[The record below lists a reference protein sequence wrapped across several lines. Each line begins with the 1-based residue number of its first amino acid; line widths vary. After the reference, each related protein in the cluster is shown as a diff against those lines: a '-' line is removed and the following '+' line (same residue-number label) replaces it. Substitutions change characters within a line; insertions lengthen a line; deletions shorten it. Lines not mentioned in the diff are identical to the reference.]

1 MLACGAGPGVESPL
15 MAEQQTG
22 AAPVGPGL
30 RELRRAL
37 SRPFE
42 VLGELST
49 FTAASTAAIVRRPY
63 RVGLLLNQLEFMAWG
78 SMFVVGLTGLFTGMV
93 LALQTV
99 YAFGLFNAQS
109 LVGATVELSLA
120 RELAPIFTCI
130 VLVARVGSAVATEL
144 GTMRVT
150 EQIDALETMA
160 VDPLNYLVVPRILAA
175 ALAAPVLTMLF
186 NAIAL
191 FGAYG
196 IAVWAKD
203 LSPGTFL
210 NRLQY
215 LVQLKDLTDGL
226 GKSAVIGFVVTVIA
240 CYRGYRAE
248 GGARGVGIATTEA
261 VVGGLVAIFAIDY
274 VYTAI
279 SLSGAQQAAGGLG
292 G

>member
-1 MLACGAGPGVESPL
+1 
-15 MAEQQTG
+15 MAEPQVET
-22 AAPVGPGL
+22 APKPPPPWL
-30 RELRRAL
+30 KAFQA
-37 SRPFE
+37 PFE
-42 VLGELST
+42 FLGEISV
-49 FTAASTAAIVRRPY
+49 FTGQSVLAVFRPPY
-63 RVGLLLNQLEFMAWG
+63 RVGLLMNQLEFMAYG

-109 LVGATVELSLA
+109 LVGATVEISLA

-160 VDPLNYLVVPRILAA
+160 VDPLNYLVVPRILSA

-210 NRLQY
+210 NRIQA
-215 LVQLKDLTDGL
+215 LVEVKDITNGL
-226 GKSAVIGFVVTVIA
+226 GKSVVIGFVVTIIA

-248 GGARGVGIATTEA
+248 GGARGVGIATTQA

-274 VYTAI
+274 IYTAI
-279 SLSGAQQAAGGLG
+279 SLSGGGQPQGGLG

>member
-1 MLACGAGPGVESPL
+1 
-15 MAEQQTG
+15 MAEQQT
-22 AAPVGPGL
+22 AVAPRKPPEWL
-30 RELRRAL
+30 KPLAK
-37 SRPFE
+37 PFE

-49 FTAASTAAIVRRPY
+49 FSASSIAAIVRPPY
-63 RVGLLLNQLEFMAWG
+63 RVGLLFAQLEFMAWG
-78 SMFVVGLTGLFTGMV
+78 SLFVVGLTGLFTGMV

-160 VDPLNYLVVPRILAA
+160 VDPLNYLVVPRVVAS

-191 FGAYG
+191 AGAYG
-196 IAVWAKD
+196 IAVWLKD

-215 LVQLKDLTDGL
+215 LVEVSDITNGL
-226 GKSAVIGFVVTVIA
+226 GKSAVIGFVVIMIS

-248 GGARGVGIATTEA
+248 GGARGVGIATTQA

-279 SLSGAQQAAGGLG
+279 SLSGPQQMKGGLG

>member
-1 MLACGAGPGVESPL
+1 V
-15 MAEQQTG
+15 AEQQT
-22 AAPVGPGL
+22 AVAPRKPPEWL
-30 RELRRAL
+30 KPLA
-37 SRPFE
+37 RPFE
-42 VLGELST
+42 VLGEMST
-49 FTAASTAAIVRRPY
+49 FAAASVAAAFRPPY
-63 RVGLLLNQLEFMAWG
+63 RVGLLFSQLEFMAWG
-78 SMFVVGLTGLFTGMV
+78 SLFVVGLTGLFTGMV

-130 VLVARVGSAVATEL
+130 VLVARVGSATATEL

-160 VDPLNYLVVPRILAA
+160 VDPLNYLVVPRIFAS

-186 NAIAL
+186 NAVAL
-191 FGAYG
+191 GGAYG
-196 IAVWAKD
+196 IAVWLKD

-215 LVQLKDLTDGL
+215 LVEIKDLTSGL
-226 GKSAVIGFVVTVIA
+226 GKSAVIGFVVTMIA
-240 CYRGYRAE
+240 CYRGYRAS

-274 VYTAI
+274 IYTAV
-279 SLSGAQQAAGGLG
+279 SLSGPQEMKGGLG

>member
-1 MLACGAGPGVESPL
+1 
-15 MAEQQTG
+15 MAEQSAISQ
-22 AAPVGPGL
+22 
-30 RELRRAL
+30 
-37 SRPFE
+37 RPTPPWLKVVERPLE
-42 VLGELST
+42 VLGELSQ
-49 FTAASTAAIVRRPY
+49 FCGQSFVAVFRPPY
-63 RVGLLLNQLEFMAWG
+63 RIGLLMAQLDFMSFG

-93 LALQTV
+93 LALQFV

-109 LVGATVELSLA
+109 LVGATVELGLA

-160 VDPLNYLVVPRILAA
+160 VDPLNYLVVPRIVAA
-175 ALAAPVLTMLF
+175 AIAAPILTMLF

-191 FGAYG
+191 AGAYG
-196 IAVWAKD
+196 IAVWVKE

-210 NRLQY
+210 NRMQY
-215 LVQLKDLTDGL
+215 LVEIKDITNGL
-226 GKSAVIGFVVTVIA
+226 GKAMVIGFVVILIA
-240 CYRGYRAE
+240 CYRGYRTS
-248 GGARGVGIATTEA
+248 GGARGVGIATTQA

-274 VYTAI
+274 IYTAI
-279 SLSGAQQAAGGLG
+279 SLSGPQQPAGGLG

>member
-1 MLACGAGPGVESPL
+1 VAGQTAAARKPRPSWLKPL
-15 MAEQQTG
+15 E
-22 AAPVGPGL
+22 
-30 RELRRAL
+30 
-37 SRPFE
+37 RPLV
-42 VLGELST
+42 VLGELSV
-49 FTAASTAAIVRRPY
+49 FFAQSVMAIFRRPY
-63 RVGLLLNQLEFMAWG
+63 RVGLALVQLEFMADG
-78 SMFVVGLTGLFTGMV
+78 AMFVGGRTGLFTGMV

-109 LVGATVELSLA
+109 LVGATVEISLA

-130 VLVARVGSAVATEL
+130 VLVARVGSAAATEL

-160 VDPLNYLVVPRILAA
+160 VDPLNYLVAPRIVAA
-175 ALAAPVLTMLF
+175 AIAAPLLTMLF

-196 IAVWAKD
+196 VAVWAKD

-210 NRLQY
+210 NRIQT
-215 LVQLKDLTDGL
+215 LVDVKDLTNGL
-226 GKSAVIGFVVTVIA
+226 GKSAVIGFVVTMIA
-240 CYRGYRAE
+240 CYRGYRAA
-248 GGARGVGIATTEA
+248 GGARGVGIATTQA

-274 VYTAI
+274 IYTAI
-279 SLSGAQQAAGGLG
+279 SLSGPQQAAGGLG

>member
-1 MLACGAGPGVESPL
+1 MPEQPTARPPELARPGGLQRFLTAPIVMVGDLSL
-15 MAEQQTG
+15 FFAQSV
-22 AAPVGPGL
+22 AAVF
-30 RELRRAL
+30 
-37 SRPFE
+37 RP
-42 VLGELST
+42 
-49 FTAASTAAIVRRPY
+49 PY
-63 RVGLLLNQLEFMAWG
+63 RVSLFFIQLDFMAYG
-78 SMFVVGLTGLFTGMV
+78 SLFVVALTGLFTGMV

-109 LVGATVELSLA
+109 LVGATVELTLA

-160 VDPLNYLVVPRILAA
+160 VDPINYLIVPRILAA
-175 ALAAPVLTMLF
+175 AVASPMLTMLF
-186 NAIAL
+186 NAVAL
-191 FGAYG
+191 AGAYL
-196 IAVWAKD
+196 IAVVVKD

-210 NRLQY
+210 NRIEA
-215 LVQLKDLTDGL
+215 LVELKDLTDGL
-226 GKSAVIGFVVTVIA
+226 GKSVVIGFVVVLVSA
-240 CYRGYRAE
+240 YRGYRAE
-248 GGARGVGIATTEA
+248 GGARGVGIATTQA

-279 SLSGAQQAAGGLG
+279 TLANPTPRGGLG

>member
-1 MLACGAGPGVESPL
+1 MP
-15 MAEQQTG
+15 EQPTARPPNP
-22 AAPVGPGL
+22 AAPNAWQRFLTAPIIIVGD
-30 RELRRAL
+30 L
-37 SRPFE
+37 SVFFAQ
-42 VLGELST
+42 SI
-49 FTAASTAAIVRRPY
+49 AAIFRRPY
-63 RVGLLLNQLEFMAWG
+63 RISLFFIHLDFMAYG
-78 SMFVVGLTGLFTGMV
+78 SLFVVALTGLFTGMV

-109 LVGATVELSLA
+109 LVGATVELTLA

-160 VDPLNYLVVPRILAA
+160 VDPINYLVVPRILAA
-175 ALAAPVLTMLF
+175 AVASPLLTMLF
-186 NAIAL
+186 NAVAL
-191 FGAYG
+191 AGAYL
-196 IAVWAKD
+196 IAVVVKD

-210 NRLQY
+210 NRLET
-215 LVQLKDLTDGL
+215 LVELKDLTDGL
-226 GKSAVIGFVVTVIA
+226 GKSIVIGFVVVLISA
-240 CYRGYRAE
+240 YRGYRAE
-248 GGARGVGIATTEA
+248 GGARGVGIATTQA

-279 SLSGAQQAAGGLG
+279 TLANPTPRGGLG

>member
-1 MLACGAGPGVESPL
+1 
-15 MAEQQTG
+15 MAEQTTAGPKPRPQWLKLLER
-22 AAPVGPGL
+22 PV
-30 RELRRAL
+30 
-37 SRPFE
+37 E
-42 VLGELST
+42 VLGELVIFSGQ
-49 FTAASTAAIVRRPY
+49 SVAAIFRPPY
-63 RVGLLLNQLEFMAWG
+63 RIGLLMVQLEFMGYG

-99 YAFGLFNAQS
+99 YAFSLFNAQS
-109 LVGATVELSLA
+109 LAGATVEISLA

-130 VLVARVGSAVATEL
+130 VMVARVGSAAATEL

-160 VDPLNYLVVPRILAA
+160 VDPLNYLVVPRVLAA
-175 ALAAPVLTMLF
+175 AIAAPLLTMLF

-191 FGAYG
+191 AGAYG
-196 IAVWAKD
+196 IAVWIKD

-210 NRLQY
+210 NRIEQ
-215 LVQLKDLTDGL
+215 LVEVRDITNGL
-226 GKSAVIGFVVTVIA
+226 GKAAIIGFVINMIA

-248 GGARGVGIATTEA
+248 GGARGVGIATTQA

-279 SLSGAQQAAGGLG
+279 SLSGPPQPRGGLG

>member
-1 MLACGAGPGVESPL
+1 MRPDLGVESAR
-15 MAEQQTG
+15 MAEPTTSSHP
-22 AAPVGPGL
+22 ARPPPWMKPLRAPV
-30 RELRRAL
+30 EM
-37 SRPFE
+37 
-42 VLGELST
+42 LGELTLFFAQSI
-49 FTAASTAAIVRRPY
+49 AAVFRPPY
-63 RVGLLLNQLEFMAWG
+63 RIGLLFAQLEFMAYG
-78 SMFVVGLTGLFTGMV
+78 SLFVVGLTGLFTGMV
-93 LALQTV
+93 LSLQTV

-120 RELAPIFTCI
+120 RELAPVFTCI

-160 VDPLNYLVVPRILAA
+160 VDPINYLVVPRIVAA
-175 ALAAPVLTMLF
+175 LLAAPVLAMLF

-191 FGAYG
+191 FGAYM

-215 LVQLKDLTDGL
+215 LVEVKDITDGL
-226 GKSAVIGFVVTVIA
+226 VKSAVIGFVVTLIA
-240 CYRGYRAE
+240 AFRGYRAE
-248 GGARGVGIATTEA
+248 GGARGVGIATTQA

-279 SLSGAQQAAGGLG
+279 TLSNPQPRGGLG

>member
-1 MLACGAGPGVESPL
+1 MAVQTAVEPKPRVSALKPL
-15 MAEQQTG
+15 G
-22 AAPVGPGL
+22 
-30 RELRRAL
+30 
-37 SRPFE
+37 RPFE
-42 VLGELST
+42 ILGELSM
-49 FTAASTAAIVRRPY
+49 FTGASTLAIFRRPY
-63 RVGLLLNQLEFMAWG
+63 RVGLLFGQLEFMAWG
-78 SMFVVGLTGLFTGMV
+78 SLFVVGLTGLFTGMV

-130 VLVARVGSAVATEL
+130 VVVARVGSAVATEL

-160 VDPLNYLVVPRILAA
+160 VDPLNYLVVPRIVAA
-175 ALAAPVLTMLF
+175 AIAAPILTMLF

-191 FGAYG
+191 FGAYM

-215 LVQLKDLTDGL
+215 LVEVKDVTNGL
-226 GKSAVIGFVVTVIA
+226 GKAAVIGFVVTTIA

-248 GGARGVGIATTEA
+248 GGARGVGIATTQA

-274 VYTAI
+274 IYTAI
-279 SLSGAQQAAGGLG
+279 SLSGPQQLAGGLG

>member
-1 MLACGAGPGVESPL
+1 
-15 MAEQQTG
+15 MAEQGT
-22 AAPVGPGL
+22 AVAPGKPPEWL
-30 RELRRAL
+30 KPL

-42 VLGELST
+42 VLGDLST
-49 FTAASTAAIVRRPY
+49 FSGLSLLAAFRRPY
-63 RVGLLLNQLEFMAWG
+63 RVGLLFAQLEFMAWG
-78 SMFVVGLTGLFTGMV
+78 SLFVVGLTGLFTGMV

-130 VLVARVGSAVATEL
+130 VIVARVGSAVATEL

-160 VDPLNYLVVPRILAA
+160 VDPLNYLVVPRIVAA
-175 ALAAPVLTMLF
+175 AIAAPVLTMLF

-191 FGAYG
+191 FGAYM

-215 LVQLKDLTDGL
+215 LVEVKDITNGL
-226 GKSAVIGFVVTVIA
+226 GKAAVIGFVVTTIA
-240 CYRGYRAE
+240 CFRGYKAE
-248 GGARGVGIATTEA
+248 GGARGVGIATTQA

-274 VYTAI
+274 IYTAI
-279 SLSGAQQAAGGLG
+279 SLSGPQQAAGGLG

>member
-1 MLACGAGPGVESPL
+1 
-15 MAEQQTG
+15 MAEQTD
-22 AAPVGPGL
+22 AAARKPPPWLEPIKKPLEILGDL
-30 RELRRAL
+30 
-37 SRPFE
+37 
-42 VLGELST
+42 VLFSGS
-49 FTAASTAAIVRRPY
+49 SIAAILRTPY
-63 RVGLLLNQLEFMAWG
+63 RIGLLMVQLEFMAYG

-160 VDPLNYLVVPRILAA
+160 VDPLNYLVVPRIVAA
-175 ALAAPVLTMLF
+175 AAAAPILTMLF

-196 IAVWAKD
+196 VAVFFKD

-210 NRLQY
+210 NRLQN
-215 LVQLKDLTDGL
+215 LVEVKDITEGL
-226 GKSAVIGFVVTVIA
+226 AKSAVIGFVVIMIA
-240 CYRGYRAE
+240 CYRGYKAQ
-248 GGARGVGIATTEA
+248 GGARGVGIATTQA

-274 VYTAI
+274 IYTAI
-279 SLSGAQQAAGGLG
+279 SLSGPQQPAGGLG

>member
-1 MLACGAGPGVESPL
+1 
-15 MAEQQTG
+15 MAEQT
-22 AAPVGPGL
+22 AVEPKPRVSAFKP
-30 RELRRAL
+30 L
-37 SRPFE
+37 SVPFE
-42 VLGELST
+42 ILGELSM
-49 FTAASTAAIVRRPY
+49 FTGASTLAIFRRPY
-63 RVGLLLNQLEFMAWG
+63 RVGLLFGQLEFMAWG
-78 SMFVVGLTGLFTGMV
+78 SLFVVGLTGLFTGMV

-130 VLVARVGSAVATEL
+130 VVVARVGSAVATEL

-160 VDPLNYLVVPRILAA
+160 VDPLNYLVVPRIVAA
-175 ALAAPVLTMLF
+175 AIAAPILTMLF

-191 FGAYG
+191 FGAYM

-215 LVQLKDLTDGL
+215 LVEVKDVTNGL
-226 GKSAVIGFVVTVIA
+226 GKAAVIGFVVTTIA
-240 CYRGYRAE
+240 CYRSYRAE
-248 GGARGVGIATTEA
+248 GGARGVGIATTQA

-274 VYTAI
+274 IYTAI
-279 SLSGAQQAAGGLG
+279 SLSGPQQLAGGLG

>member
-1 MLACGAGPGVESPL
+1 
-15 MAEQQTG
+15 MAEQIT
-22 AAPVGPGL
+22 AGPKP
-30 RELRRAL
+30 
-37 SRPFE
+37 RPQWLKPLERPLE
-42 VLGELST
+42 VLGELAMFAGQSV
-49 FTAASTAAIVRRPY
+49 AAAFRRPY
-63 RVGLLLNQLEFMAWG
+63 RVGLLMVQLEFMAYG

-99 YAFGLFNAQS
+99 YAFSLFNAQS
-109 LVGATVELSLA
+109 LAGATVEISLA

-130 VLVARVGSAVATEL
+130 VMVARVGSAAATEL

-175 ALAAPVLTMLF
+175 AVAAPLLTMLF

-196 IAVWAKD
+196 IAVWIKD

-210 NRLQY
+210 NRIEQ
-215 LVQLKDLTDGL
+215 LVEVSDITNGL
-226 GKSAVIGFVVTVIA
+226 GKSALIGFVITMIA

-248 GGARGVGIATTEA
+248 GGARGVGIATTQA

-274 VYTAI
+274 IYTAI
-279 SLSGAQQAAGGLG
+279 SLSGPPQPKGGLG

>member
-1 MLACGAGPGVESPL
+1 
-15 MAEQQTG
+15 MAEQS
-22 AAPVGPGL
+22 AAPPTPKP
-30 RELRRAL
+30 
-37 SRPFE
+37 RPEWLKMLAFPLE
-42 VLGELST
+42 AIGDFVL
-49 FTAASTAAIVRRPY
+49 FASQSLFATVRRPY
-63 RVGLLLNQLEFMAWG
+63 RLGLFLTQLDFMSFG

-93 LALQTV
+93 LALQMV

-175 ALAAPVLTMLF
+175 AIAAPLLTMLF

-191 FGAYG
+191 SGAYG
-196 IAVWAKD
+196 IAVWVKD
-203 LSPGTFL
+203 LSPGAFL
-210 NRLQY
+210 NRLQL
-215 LVQLKDLTDGL
+215 LVEIKDLTNGL
-226 GKSAVIGFVVTVIA
+226 GKAALIGFVVTMIS
-240 CYRGYRAE
+240 CYRGYRAT
-248 GGARGVGIATTEA
+248 GGARGVGIATTQA

-279 SLSGAQQAAGGLG
+279 SLSGPQQSAGGLG

>member
-1 MLACGAGPGVESPL
+1 
-15 MAEQQTG
+15 MAEQQT
-22 AAPVGPGL
+22 AVGPRQPPDWLKPLL
-30 RELRRAL
+30 R
-37 SRPFE
+37 PIE
-42 VLGELST
+42 VLGELSI
-49 FTAASTAAIVRRPY
+49 FSGSSALSVFRPPY
-63 RVGLLLNQLEFMAWG
+63 RIGLLFAHLEFMAWG

-109 LVGATVELSLA
+109 PVGATVELSLA

-160 VDPLNYLVVPRILAA
+160 VDPLNYLVAPRIVAA
-175 ALAAPVLTMLF
+175 AVAAPVLTMLF

-215 LVQLKDLTDGL
+215 LVEVKDLTNGL
-226 GKSAVIGFVVTVIA
+226 GKSAVIGFVVTMIA
-240 CYRGYRAE
+240 CYRGYKAE
-248 GGARGVGIATTEA
+248 GGARGVGIATTQA

-274 VYTAI
+274 IYTAI
-279 SLSGAQQAAGGLG
+279 SLSGPQQPAGGLG

>member
-1 MLACGAGPGVESPL
+1 M
-15 MAEQQTG
+15 T
-22 AAPVGPGL
+22 
-30 RELRRAL
+30 
-37 SRPFE
+37 
-42 VLGELST
+42 
-49 FTAASTAAIVRRPY
+49 
-63 RVGLLLNQLEFMAWG
+63 QLEFMAYG

-109 LVGATVELSLA
+109 LVGATVELSLS

-160 VDPLNYLVVPRILAA
+160 VDPLNYLVVPRIVAA
-175 ALAAPVLTMLF
+175 AVAAPILTMLF

-191 FGAYG
+191 FGAYM
-196 IAVWAKD
+196 IAVWTKD

-210 NRLQY
+210 NRIQA
-215 LVQLKDLTDGL
+215 LVEVKDLTNGL
-226 GKSAVIGFVVTVIA
+226 GKSSVIGFIVTIVA

-248 GGARGVGIATTEA
+248 GGARGVGIATTQA

-274 VYTAI
+274 IYTAI
-279 SLSGAQQAAGGLG
+279 SLSGPQSTAGGLG
-292 G
+292 

>member
-1 MLACGAGPGVESPL
+1 
-15 MAEQQTG
+15 MAEQVSVT
-22 AAPVGPGL
+22 P
-30 RELRRAL
+30 
-37 SRPFE
+37 
-42 VLGELST
+42 
-49 FTAASTAAIVRRPY
+49 RRPPEWVKPLRTPIEWLGDMSIFTGSSVLAAFRPPY
-63 RVGLLLNQLEFMAWG
+63 RFGLLFAQLEFMAWG

-109 LVGATVELSLA
+109 LVGATVELSLS

-160 VDPLNYLVVPRILAA
+160 VDPLNYLVVPRIIAA
-175 ALAAPVLTMLF
+175 AIAAPILTMLF

-196 IAVWAKD
+196 IAVWVKD

-210 NRLQY
+210 NRIQT
-215 LVQLKDLTDGL
+215 LVEVKDLTSGL
-226 GKSAVIGFVVTVIA
+226 GKSAVIGFIVTTIA
-240 CYRGYRAE
+240 CYRGYRAS
-248 GGARGVGIATTEA
+248 GGARGVGIATTQA

-274 VYTAI
+274 IYTAI
-279 SLSGAQQAAGGLG
+279 SLSGPQQPGGGLG